1 MCGVCEIFLT
11 TIINFYMYLYIVVLQ
26 LEARNSIVN
35 ILEITLTCTCNS
47 ITSSLVFFQVMGSI
61 SVYSGWWNSYNR
73 VYFNDKSIRTGRKCC
88 ARKNVHTYM
97 NDGLQTSALIIFSI
111 IFQIS
116 TNIIIFICVGEY
128 GIRKKEYWRV
138 LQKFFQLLV
147 NSFVLFDWYI
157 PLIKS
162 AYFYSS

>member
-47 ITSSLVFFQVMGSI
+47 RPSSLVFFQVMGSI
-61 SVYSGWWNSYNR
+61 SVCSGWLNSYNR

-88 ARKNVHTYM
+88 ARKNVHTYR

-128 GIRKKEYWRV
+128 GIKK
-138 LQKFFQLLV
+138 
-147 NSFVLFDWYI
+147 
-157 PLIKS
+157 KS
-162 AYFYSS
+162 IEEFYRNYFNCS